1 MSATTAAPDP
11 SGRPMTALKQCRHGR
26 MLYLPHDSYIGRSLD
41 LYGEFSEREGAVFAQ
56 LVRPGQIVVEVGAN
70 IGAHTLHLAKLVGP
84 SGLVVALEPQ
94 RQLFYLLCANLA
106 LNEQFQVR
114 AYGVAA
120 GSSVGRTKVPPI
132 DYRRDGN
139 FGGVSLSDAGSDAG
153 GGEEVQVVT
162 LDSFATLPSLRLL
175 KIDVEGME
183 VEVLRGARQ
192 TIARHRPILYVEN
205 DRRQHSARLIGLLQ
219 TFDYE
224 LYWDMPPLF
233 NPDNFAGHPDNVFPG
248 IVSINLLCMPREIG
262 MPVSGRRVA
271 GPDDWWRQP
280 G

>member
-1 MSATTAAPDP
+1 MTTTTAAPD
-11 SGRPMTALKQCRHGR
+11 RPMTALKQCRHGR

-41 LYGEFSEREGAVFAQ
+41 LYGEFSELEGAVFAQ
-56 LVRPGQIVVEVGAN
+56 LVQPGQIVVEIGAN

-94 RQLFYLLCANLA
+94 RLLFYLLCANLA
-106 LNEQFQVR
+106 LNEQFHVR

-120 GSSVGRTKVPPI
+120 GSSAGRTKLPLI
-132 DYRRDGN
+132 DYQRDGN
-139 FGGVSLSDAGSDAG
+139 FGGVSLTDAG
-153 GGEEVQVVT
+153 GGEDVPVVT
-162 LDSFATLPSLRLL
+162 LDGFLTLPSLRLL

-183 VEVLRGARQ
+183 LEVLRGARQ
-192 TIARHRPILYVEN
+192 TIASHRPILYVEN

-219 TFDYE
+219 SLDYE

-262 MPVSGRRVA
+262 MPVRGRRVA
-271 GPDDWWRQP
+271 GPDDWWR
-280 G
+280 